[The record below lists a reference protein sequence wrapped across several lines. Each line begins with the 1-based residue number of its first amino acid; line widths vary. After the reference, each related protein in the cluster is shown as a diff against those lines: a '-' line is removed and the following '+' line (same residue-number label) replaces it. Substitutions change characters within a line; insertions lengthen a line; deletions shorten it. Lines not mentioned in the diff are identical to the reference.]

1 MLNDPYRPGVV
12 SEPWGPLI
20 SPDYTEDEFTNL
32 DVLVASIPW
41 ALTLANVILALWQ
54 IYHQTKL
61 AKTPIRSPYLWM
73 AWLELGA
80 CFALGLVGYLH
91 VLKHIPASFAFYF
104 AILTFWSFQVM
115 LLFQIIV
122 NRIRVIDV
130 NRMHGDRIFIA
141 VTVYITIVIISGFI
155 IWIPARMQISHYWE
169 FISAAWDRTE
179 KCLFLIIDLALNWY
193 FLRMVKNNLIRN
205 GLTKYNKIVQ
215 FNQRIIVLSIL
226 MDVMLI
232 AATAIPK
239 AFVYVQFHSLCYLVK
254 LNIEMAMANLI
265 RRIAISNFNRTGA
278 VHEFK
283 DPSTDASE
291 PYSNTFASTRGSV
304 QLGNIG
310 KTANAYDCNIKATTQ
325 YTVTSE
331 PSLSPKDSRRPS
343 HVEVEISK
351 GHTDNYGAMNRPVIV
366 IEEPETKSLDGATEV
381 AESYHTDDEAV
392 LVNKRGHW

>member
-1 MLNDPYRPGVV
+1 MLNDLYRPGVV

-104 AILTFWSFQVM
+104 GILACWSFQVM

-130 NRMHGDRIFIA
+130 NRKHGDNIFIA
-141 VTVYITIVIISGFI
+141 VTVYITVVIISGFI

-226 MDVMLI
+226 MDIMLI

-265 RRIAISNFNRTGA
+265 RRIAISNFTRTGA

-283 DPSTDASE
+283 DPSTYASE
-291 PYSNTFASTRGSV
+291 SYHNTFVSNRGSV
-304 QLGNIG
+304 QLGSVG
-310 KTANAYDCNIKATTQ
+310 NIKATTH

-331 PSLSPKDSRRPS
+331 ANPFPNRGRQPSR
-343 HVEVEISK
+343 VEVDISK
-351 GHTDNYGAMNRPVIV
+351 GNTDSYSGTNRPVIV

-392 LVNKRGHW
+392 LVEKRGHW